1 MSDTPDLSKI
11 VSTIMENPALIEQI
25 SSLMKQ
31 KSDSAPLEVSDS
43 TIESTEAITVSTE
56 SEASLF
62 RSEGIKGGSRASRR
76 HELIRAM
83 KPYLSETRCKTV
95 DTAIAIAD
103 IVDMIRR

>member
-11 VSTIMENPALIEQI
+11 VSTIMENPSLIEQI
-25 SSLMKQ
+25 RSMTKP
-31 KSDSAPLEVSDS
+31 KE
-43 TIESTEAITVSTE
+43 ESTPESAITVTE
-56 SEASLF
+56 SAIESPTDLTSEASQF
-62 RSEGIKGGSRASRR
+62 KSESPKGSSRSTRR

-83 KPYLSETRCKTV
+83 KPYLSEPRCKTV

>member
-11 VSTIMENPALIEQI
+11 VSTIMENPAIIEQI

-31 KSDSAPLEVSDS
+31 KDESAPESEINIETDSAKASPD
-43 TIESTEAITVSTE
+43 ES

-62 RSEGIKGGSRASRR
+62 KSEVIKGGSRASRR

-83 KPYLSETRCKTV
+83 KPYLSESRCKTV

>member
-11 VSTIMENPALIEQI
+11 VSTIMENPAIIEQI
-25 SSLMKQ
+25 SSIMKQ
-31 KSDSAPLEVSDS
+31 KNESSPESEITVTDS
-43 TIESTEAITVSTE
+43 TEEAPADLT

-62 RSEGIKGGSRASRR
+62 KSESPKGSSRSTRR

-83 KPYLSETRCKTV
+83 KPYLSEPRCKTV